1 MSNKIKFVPLPL
13 FPTSSRGATELREV
27 DFRTGLVPE
36 ATGSCWYSAGS
47 GAYST
52 KVCCCVLGPKP
63 VKQVSLAGH
72 VFSLIVSQR
81 SGTEPRPLHHLC
93 AAHRSSRAPQ
103 KARMPSLHAML
114 NSPVSAAARA
124 CMLCSC
130 LILALHF
137 VADVCPLQYRRRNST
152 GTQSSGAHPLWC
164 HCHVSRLR
172 CASRV
177 SMHQLPNA
185 AARRPRF
192 SPACACI
199 ASPKAKSR
207 FTAGAHAAFAEHL
220 NATHPSQVSL
230 RTAAPCCRVPS
241 LPRLSLSLTPASTAR
256 SRCLGPGCL

>member
-1 MSNKIKFVPLPL
+1 LNQAQSDMSNKIKFVPLPL

-93 AAHRSSRAPQ
+93 AAHRSSRATQ

-114 NSPVSAAARA
+114 NSPVLAAARA
-124 CMLCSC
+124 CML
-130 LILALHF
+130 
-137 VADVCPLQYRRRNST
+137 
-152 GTQSSGAHPLWC
+152 
-164 HCHVSRLR
+164 
-172 CASRV
+172 
-177 SMHQLPNA
+177 
-185 AARRPRF
+185 
-192 SPACACI
+192 
-199 ASPKAKSR
+199 
-207 FTAGAHAAFAEHL
+207 
-220 NATHPSQVSL
+220 
-230 RTAAPCCRVPS
+230 
-241 LPRLSLSLTPASTAR
+241 
-256 SRCLGPGCL
+256 